1 MLAKYPGITA
11 AVVLALA
18 LGLWANTAA
27 FARAAS
33 NVQTFA
39 LSDTKELVLLSVK
52 ADAVEYQGRKAVRLT
67 KDTEKDGFALLRAR
81 IFRTALSR
89 PTWH

>member
-1 MLAKYPGITA
+1 MSRVTTILCKTLEVFAVLLAGA
-11 AVVLALA
+11 S
-18 LGLWANTAA
+18 

-39 LSDTKELVLLSVK
+39 LSDAKELILLNVK